1 MFKNCSSI
9 PFIGSKWKYR
19 NKLYEI
25 LKNNNFDFN
34 KEYLIYDIFGGSG
47 ALSLIF
53 KCMCPNSKIV
63 FNDYDEIITDKQ
75 GNNKI
80 DISINKSNKIINE
93 IKNNIDS
100 NKQNNKAKIIESLK
114 VREVLNKYSNDI
126 KNDSMIKKFIE
137 SQICFN
143 GRPFKDNQN
152 EYWYK
157 FRKTDIP
164 LYFKNFDGITIIHKD
179 YEEVLKDITQLEN
192 QNNIIILLDPPYL
205 NTTCKDCYKLEYWK
219 LNKYLKMLSV
229 ISLNSNYKYLFFE
242 GCESNLT
249 DILNFMSDLTR
260 NQKLKNIKHYE
271 LSKKEYVKLIY

>member
-63 FNDYDEIITDKQ
+63 FNGYDEIITDKQ

-80 DISINKSNKIINE
+80 DISINKSNRIINE
-93 IKNNIDS
+93 IKNNIDL
-100 NKQNNKAKIIESLK
+100 NKQKPKNKIIESSK
-114 VREVLNKYSNDI
+114 VQEVLNKYSDDI
-126 KNDSMIKKFIE
+126 KNDRMIKKFIQ

-143 GRPFKDNQN
+143 GRPIKDNQN
-152 EYWYK
+152 EYWNK
-157 FRKTDIP
+157 FRKSDIP
-164 LYFKNFDGITIIHKD
+164 LYFKNFENIEIIHKD
-179 YEEVLKDITQLEN
+179 FEEVFKDITQFNN
-192 QNNIIILLDPPYL
+192 QNNVIILLDPPYL
-205 NTTCKDCYKLEYWK
+205 NTDCKDCYKLEYWK
-219 LNKYLKMLSV
+219 FNKYLKILTE
-229 ISLNSNYKYLFFE
+229 ISFHNNYKYLFFE
-242 GCESNLT
+242 GNESCLT
-249 DILNFMSDLTR
+249 DILEFISNLTN
-260 NQKLKNIKHYE
+260 NQNLKHIKHYK
-271 LSKKEYVKLIY
+271 LSEKEYVKLIY